1 MELSYWLSR
10 WRKNKIG
17 FHMAEGYSSLEHHLA
32 NISFPNNQTALVP
45 LCGKSL
51 DLITLTN
58 HFNNVIGVEISEK
71 AIKGFLQEQNLTATE
86 SSFADFKIFQTETI
100 TLWCGDF
107 MKLPAHKIPAIDLI
121 YDKAALVAL
130 PLEKRPGYAEKLVS
144 LCSDSTFIMLHQF
157 IYNQDEMPGP
167 PFSVSEVELNN
178 YFGKGF
184 NSKLLEENNI
194 DLNRFKKF
202 QYRGLKS
209 GLRERFILFTSKI

>member
-17 FHMAEGYSSLEHHLA
+17 FHMAEGYSSLENHLA
-32 NISFPNNQTALVP
+32 NISFPKKQTALVP

-51 DLITLTN
+51 DLITLTH

-71 AIKGFLQEQNLTATE
+71 AINEFLQEQNLTATE
-86 SSFADFKIFQTETI
+86 SSFADFKIFQTESI
-100 TLWCGDF
+100 ILWCGDF
-107 MKLPAHKIPAIDLI
+107 MKLPLHKLPAIDLI

-130 PLEKRPGYAEKLVS
+130 PPEKRPGYAEKLVG
-144 LCSDSTFIMLHQF
+144 LCSDSTFIMLHHF

-167 PFSVSEVELNN
+167 PFSVSEEELNN